1 MKEQI
6 INDLK
11 RAIEV
16 RLGWGPPEK
25 WTNYDFEKLSE
36 EIQKITN
43 TSLSVSTL
51 KRFFGKAKYGN
62 TPSVTTLNTLA
73 AFLDFPDW
81 RDFEM
86 SVTRNEV
93 SGPDKPPK
101 PTRSGAR
108 PFNFLAVGLG
118 CIFIVLIGITFLNV
132 RSRPTYNPADFSFSS
147 KTMLTTG
154 LPNSVIFDYDASKA
168 NPEDTIFIAQT
179 WDIRRK
185 FAVDKNAD
193 HYSSIYYYPGY
204 FRAKLMA
211 GNLVLQEHDIQIT
224 TDGWLGL
231 VTAPWGERPLY
242 FNTNEILRNEEVEVS
257 AELLNKYQ
265 VSLFPELPEIRIF
278 NQMDLSGF
286 ATDNFEF
293 DTEVKSGFSEGK
305 GACQRITIYLQAKD
319 DILFLPLVAPAC
331 VGNLY
336 VAAYGVGAGSDAA
349 DLSGFGCDLN
359 DWAKVRVVCIDR
371 HVQFF
376 VNERLAWETE
386 IANPVTEIVGVQYRF
401 EGPGNVRN
409 TKLTSGGKVSV
420 FR

>member
-1 MKEQI
+1 MKEQT

-16 RLGWGPPEK
+16 KLGWGPAGE
-25 WTNYDFEKLSE
+25 WANYDFEKLSE
-36 EIQKITN
+36 EIQKVTGI
-43 TSLSVSTL
+43 SLSVSTL
-51 KRFFGKAKYGN
+51 KRFFGKAKYGS

-86 SVTRNEV
+86 SVIRNEV
-93 SGPDKPPK
+93 PDPDKPSK
-101 PTRSGAR
+101 PRRPVTR

-132 RSRPTYNPADFSFSS
+132 RSRPKYDPADFSFSS
-147 KTMLTTG
+147 KTMLTKG

-168 NPEDTIFIAQT
+168 NSGDTIFISQT
-179 WDIRRK
+179 WDVRRR
-185 FAVDKNAD
+185 FAVDKNAN
-193 HYSSIYYYPGY
+193 HYSSIYYYPGF

-211 GNLVLQEHDIQIT
+211 GNIVLKEHDIQIT

-242 FNTNEILRNEEVEVS
+242 FKTDEILKDEEVEIS
-257 AELLNKYQ
+257 TELLNKYQ

-293 DTEVKSGFSEGK
+293 DTEVTAGFSEGK
-305 GACQRITIYLQAKD
+305 GVCQRVTIFLQAKD
-319 DILFLPLVAPAC
+319 DILILPLSAPAC
-331 VGNLY
+331 VGNLF
-336 VAAYGVGAGSDAA
+336 VAAYGVGEGSDAA

-359 DWAKVRVVCIDR
+359 EWVKVHVVCIDR
-371 HVQFF
+371 HIQFF
-376 VNERLAWETE
+376 VNERLAWETD
-386 IANPVTEIVGVQYRF
+386 ITNPVNEIVGVQYRF

-409 TKLTSGGKVSV
+409 TRVSSGGKEWV